1 MNYIYDIILN
11 FNKLYYDF
19 YEWKDNDNILN
30 FRKIPLFR
38 ISDKDYMC
46 YKYDDIRFDGK
57 FLKIINGYS
66 CLVNSNTEIV
76 AFLVSNSKEVM
87 GIKIDN
93 NGNIMGRSSLL
104 IDEEEEIL
112 DDVSG
117 LNINR
122 IDYSIIKKNDRNIFV
137 PRIINDKRKYL
148 IDFFNNNSDI
158 NIYRYIYYDFYERE
172 EKDIVKI
179 KKKLFGIFNCKWNNE
194 CDKLYNSIR
203 EFSNC
208 R

>member
-1 MNYIYDIILN
+1 
-11 FNKLYYDF
+11 
-19 YEWKDNDNILN
+19 
-30 FRKIPLFR
+30 
-38 ISDKDYMC
+38 MC

-137 PRIINDKRKYL
+137 PRIINDN
-148 IDFFNNNSDI
+148 IFEFNN
-158 NIYRYIYYDFYERE
+158 YW
-172 EKDIVKI
+172 V
-179 KKKLFGIFNCKWNNE
+179 
-194 CDKLYNSIR
+194 
-203 EFSNC
+203 
-208 R
+208 